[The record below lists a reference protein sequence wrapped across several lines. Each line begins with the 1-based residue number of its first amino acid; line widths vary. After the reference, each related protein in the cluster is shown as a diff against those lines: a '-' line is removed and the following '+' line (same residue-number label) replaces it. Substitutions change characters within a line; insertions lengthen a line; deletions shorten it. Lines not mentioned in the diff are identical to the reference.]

1 MSDQQPHEPGSPRSR
16 REIRDARERE
26 LDEQRERQSAAQRRA
41 LDETLRAVRA
51 RSAASAAPAAGDE
64 ETAADASEVTS
75 SADSPA
81 PSPRPATES
90 SDPAPGHRI
99 APLPAVA
106 PDQGSVIFNQED
118 FPEGK
123 LEREEHLAEAHQ
135 RDPHHA
141 ERHDVDAYAADPH
154 DSDPHDSDPHDADPN
169 HADLRQA
176 DPYPG
181 EAADS
186 EATAP
191 SAATP
196 FDQVVTGTDRVLSAD
211 EVDDDSEYA
220 LEDESGFPLEDDL
233 EDDYYEGTRID
244 HDDDGTPL
252 LISSSTH
259 GRGYQTVSAVEGGAT
274 QAVLEKRRSKRRRRN
289 LTLSVAFGLFAVL
302 LVGFVVVLQSLFGS
316 GGPEDFETQAGE
328 SVEFTVEE
336 GDGPALLRSRLVEA
350 GIIASDDAFDDA
362 FAELEGE
369 PSLQPGDFQLREQMP
384 AADALAVI
392 FEQGEAL
399 RYISLQDNTRIDAA
413 LSSIAEQ
420 AGIPE
425 SDLRLAAED
434 PSAFGLPEEAETLEG
449 YLAAGEYQPTF
460 EATPEEIL
468 QEMVDTTFER
478 LEELGITDEDE
489 QWRTVIVASLLT
501 AEGLPGDYEEIAG
514 IIENRL
520 DPGNSE
526 TDGLLQ
532 IDATVIYGLGTQSVH
547 FTEEERA
554 DASNE
559 YNTYQNPGLPPGP
572 VAAPNMA
579 TLEAAANPDENDYYY
594 WVTVDLE
601 TGETKFASDYEEHLG
616 YVEEFNAYCADNPE
630 VCEGEPTQENAGP

>member
-1 MSDQQPHEPGSPRSR
+1 MSDQQPHESVAPRSR
-16 REIRDARERE
+16 REIREARDRE
-26 LDEQRERQSAAQRRA
+26 LAAQRERQSAAQKRA
-41 LDETLRAVRA
+41 LDETLRTVRA
-51 RSAASAAPAAGDE
+51 RSAASAEAAAEDPEVPAQD
-64 ETAADASEVTS
+64 TPHSSEPRPNPGS
-75 SADSPA
+75 QNMPA
-81 PSPRPATES
+81 PRPAS
-90 SDPAPGHRI
+90 SPSSPASDLPSTGLPAI
-99 APLPAVA
+99 APR
-106 PDQGSVIFNQED
+106 QESVIFNQED
-118 FPEGK
+118 VPQGK
-123 LEREEHLAEAHQ
+123 LEREDPQHRAHPPRSPQ
-135 RDPHHA
+135 TP
-141 ERHDVDAYAADPH
+141 EDAAPAQP
-154 DSDPHDSDPHDADPN
+154 A
-169 HADLRQA
+169 
-176 DPYPG
+176 PG
-181 EAADS
+181 
-186 EATAP
+186 TLAP
-191 SAATP
+191 SASKP
-196 FDQVVTGTDRVLSAD
+196 FDQVVTGAD
-211 EVDDDSEYA
+211 QVRPEDEIDEDSEAA
-220 LEDESGFPLEDDL
+220 LEDESGFPLEDDYEEDYEQEL
-233 EDDYYEGTRID
+233 EDDYYEGTRIE

-302 LVGFVVVLQSLFGS
+302 LVGFVVVLQSLFGG

-328 SVEFTVEE
+328 VVEFTVEQ
-336 GDGPALLRSRLVEA
+336 GDGPALVRSRLLEA

-362 FAELEGE
+362 FAELEDAPE
-369 PSLQPGDFQLREQMP
+369 LQPGEFQLREQMP

-392 FEQGEAL
+392 FEEGEAL
-399 RYISLQDNTRIDAA
+399 HYISLQDNTRIDAA
-413 LSSIAEQ
+413 LNSIAAQ
-420 AGIPE
+420 TGIPE
-425 SDLRLAAED
+425 SDIRAAADD
-434 PSAFGLPEEAETLEG
+434 PSAYGLPEEAETLEG
-449 YLAAGEYQPTF
+449 YLAAGEYQPSL
-460 EATPEEIL
+460 EAAPQEIL
-468 QEMVDTTFER
+468 QQMVDTTFER
-478 LEELGITDEDE
+478 LEELGITEEDE

-579 TLEAAANPDENDYYY
+579 TLEAAANPDENDYFY

-601 TGETKFASDYEEHLG
+601 TGETKFAEDYQEHLG
-616 YVEEFNAYCADNPE
+616 YVDEFNAYCEDNPGI
-630 VCEGEPTQENAGP
+630 CDGEPAQDNAAP